1 MVAYY
6 ALKQAVLAG
15 DEATA
20 VAEVKKALAEK
31 ADPSDI
37 LNNGLIAGM
46 EVVGK
51 KFRSGEMFL
60 PEVLLCAEVMHKG
73 IDILNP
79 LLSKSGRKTTT
90 TVVIGTVEGDIHDI
104 GKKIVALLLEGNGFN
119 VIDLGVDVKGEKF
132 IQAVE
137 KYKPQILGMSAL
149 LTTTMPHMGEVINT
163 LKTMKLRD
171 KVKVIVGGA
180 SVNAEFAKSIGADGY
195 AVEAGTGVELAKKL
209 ITAAKSKK

>member
-1 MVAYY
+1 MAKYD

-15 DEATA
+15 DETTA
-20 VAEVKKALAEK
+20 VAEVKKALSAK
-31 ADPSDI
+31 ADPSDV

-79 LLSKSGRKTTT
+79 LLAKSGKKSAT

-132 IQAVE
+132 IEAVE
-137 KYKPQILGMSAL
+137 KYKPQIVGMSAL
-149 LTTTMPHMGEVINT
+149 LTTTMPHMGEIIQT
-163 LKTMKLRD
+163 LKVKKLRD

-209 ITAAKSKK
+209 ISASKK

>member
-1 MVAYY
+1 MAKYD
-6 ALKQAVLAG
+6 ALKQAVLTG

-31 ADPSDI
+31 ADPGDV

-60 PEVLLCAEVMHKG
+60 PEVLLSAEVMHKG

-79 LLSKSGRKTTT
+79 LLAKAGRKSTT

-104 GKKIVALLLEGNGFN
+104 GKKIVALLLEGNGYN

-132 IQAVE
+132 IEAVE

-163 LKTMKLRD
+163 LKAKKLRD

-209 ITAAKSKK
+209 LAKK

>member
-1 MVAYY
+1 MAKYD

-20 VAEVKKALAEK
+20 VAEVKKAEAAK
-31 ADPSDI
+31 ADPSDV

-79 LLSKSGRKTTT
+79 LLAKSGKKSAA

-132 IQAVE
+132 IQAIE
-137 KYKPQILGMSAL
+137 KYKPQIVGMSAL
-149 LTTTMPHMGEVINT
+149 LTTTMPHMGEIIQT
-163 LKTMKLRD
+163 LKAKKLRD
-171 KVKVIVGGA
+171 KVKIIVGGA

-209 ITAAKSKK
+209 IAAAKK

>member
-1 MVAYY
+1 MAKYD

-15 DEATA
+15 DETTA
-20 VAEVKKALAEK
+20 VAEVKKALLAK
-31 ADPSDI
+31 ADPSDV

-79 LLSKSGRKTTT
+79 LLAKSGKKSAT

-132 IQAVE
+132 IEAVE
-137 KYKPQILGMSAL
+137 KYKPQIVGMSAL
-149 LTTTMPHMGEVINT
+149 LTTTMPHMGEIIQT
-163 LKTMKLRD
+163 LKVKKLRD

-209 ITAAKSKK
+209 ISASKK

>member
-1 MVAYY
+1 MAKYDV
-6 ALKQAVLAG
+6 LKQAVLTG

-20 VAEVKKALAEK
+20 VAEVKKALAGK
-31 ADPSDI
+31 ADPGDV

-60 PEVLLCAEVMHKG
+60 PEVLLSAEVMHKG

-79 LLSKSGRKTTT
+79 LLAKAGRKSTT

-132 IQAVE
+132 IEAVE
-137 KYKPQILGMSAL
+137 KYKPQIVGMSAL
-149 LTTTMPHMGEVINT
+149 LTTTMPHMGEIIQT
-163 LKTMKLRD
+163 LKVKKLRD

-209 ITAAKSKK
+209 IRQPKK

>member
-1 MVAYY
+1 VAKYD

-15 DEATA
+15 DETTA
-20 VAEVKKALAEK
+20 VAEVKKALLAK
-31 ADPSDI
+31 ADPSDV

-79 LLSKSGRKTTT
+79 LLAKSGKKSAT

-132 IQAVE
+132 IEAVE
-137 KYKPQILGMSAL
+137 KYKPQIVGMSAL
-149 LTTTMPHMGEVINT
+149 LTTTMPHMGEIIQT
-163 LKTMKLRD
+163 LKVKKLRD

-209 ITAAKSKK
+209 ISASKK

>member
-1 MVAYY
+1 MAKYD
-6 ALKQAVLAG
+6 ALKQAVLTG

-20 VAEVKKALAEK
+20 VAEVKKALAGK
-31 ADPSDI
+31 ADPGDV

-79 LLSKSGRKTTT
+79 LLAKSGRKSAT

-132 IQAVE
+132 IEAVE
-137 KYKPQILGMSAL
+137 KYKPQIVGMSAL
-149 LTTTMPHMGEVINT
+149 LTTTMPHMGEIIQT
-163 LKTMKLRD
+163 LKVKKLRD

-209 ITAAKSKK
+209 ISASKK

>member
-1 MVAYY
+1 VAKYD

-15 DEATA
+15 DETTA
-20 VAEVKKALAEK
+20 IAEVKKALAAK
-31 ADPSDI
+31 ADPSDV

-79 LLSKSGRKTTT
+79 LLAKSGRKSAT

-132 IQAVE
+132 IEAVE
-137 KYKPQILGMSAL
+137 KYKPQIVGMSAL
-149 LTTTMPHMGEVINT
+149 LTTTMPHMGEIIQT
-163 LKTMKLRD
+163 LKVKKLRD

-209 ITAAKSKK
+209 ISASKK

>member
-1 MVAYY
+1 MAKYD

-20 VAEVKKALAEK
+20 VAEVKKALAVK
-31 ADPSDI
+31 ANPQDI
-37 LNNGLIAGM
+37 LDNGLIAGM

-60 PEVLLCAEVMHKG
+60 PEVLLSAEVMHKG

-79 LLSKSGRKTTT
+79 LLSKAGRKGIA

-132 IQAVE
+132 IEAVE
-137 KYKPQILGMSAL
+137 KHKPQILGMSAL
-149 LTTTMPHMGEVINT
+149 LTTTMPHMGEVINA
-163 LKTMKLRD
+163 LKAKKLRD

-209 ITAAKSKK
+209 ISATKK

>member
-1 MVAYY
+1 MAKYD

-20 VAEVKKALAEK
+20 VAEVKKALAAK

-60 PEVLLCAEVMHKG
+60 PEVLLCAEVMHKN

-79 LLSKSGRKTTT
+79 LLAKSGKKSAT

-132 IQAVE
+132 IEAIE
-137 KYKPQILGMSAL
+137 KYKPQIVGMSAL
-149 LTTTMPHMGEVINT
+149 LTTTMPHMGEIIDT
-163 LKTMKLRD
+163 LKAKKLRD

-209 ITAAKSKK
+209 IFAAKK

>member
-1 MVAYY
+1 MAKYDT
-6 ALKQAVLAG
+6 LKQAVLAG

-20 VAEVKKALAEK
+20 VAEVKKALAAK
-31 ADPSDI
+31 ADPSDV
-37 LNNGLIAGM
+37 LDNGLIAGM

-79 LLSKSGRKTTT
+79 LLAKSGKKSAA

-132 IQAVE
+132 IAAIE
-137 KYKPQILGMSAL
+137 KYKPQIVGMSAL
-149 LTTTMPHMGEVINT
+149 LTTTMPHMGEIIQT
-163 LKTMKLRD
+163 LKAKKLRD

-209 ITAAKSKK
+209 ISAAKAKK

>member
-1 MVAYY
+1 VAKYDV
-6 ALKQAVLAG
+6 LKQAVLTG

-20 VAEVKKALAEK
+20 VAEVKKALAGK
-31 ADPSDI
+31 ADPGDV

-79 LLSKSGRKTTT
+79 LLAKSGRKSAT

-132 IQAVE
+132 IEAVE

-149 LTTTMPHMGEVINT
+149 LTTTMPHMGEIIQT
-163 LKTMKLRD
+163 LKAKKLRD

-209 ITAAKSKK
+209 LAKK

>member
-1 MVAYY
+1 MAKYDV
-6 ALKQAVLAG
+6 LKQAVLTG

-20 VAEVKKALAEK
+20 MAEVKKALAGK
-31 ADPSDI
+31 ADPGDV

-51 KFRSGEMFL
+51 KFRAGEMFL
-60 PEVLLCAEVMHKG
+60 PEVLLSAEVMHKG

-79 LLSKSGRKTTT
+79 LLSKAGRKGIA

-132 IQAVE
+132 VE
-137 KYKPQILGMSAL
+137 AIENVERLLALEADAGPFHNMQGAEVYLLDLFVGENAELGTAIL
-149 LTTTMPHMGEVINT
+149 
-163 LKTMKLRD
+163 D
-171 KVKVIVGGA
+171 IVGTHQTKPPYILFFGCQQFLHQFNAGA
-180 SVNAEFAKSIGADGY
+180 GLNRITISAD
-195 AVEAGTGVELAKKL
+195 
-209 ITAAKSKK
+209 

>member
-1 MVAYY
+1 MAKYD

-20 VAEVKKALAEK
+20 VAEVKKALAAK

-60 PEVLLCAEVMHKG
+60 PEVLLCAEVIHKG

-79 LLSKSGRKTTT
+79 LLAKSGKKSAT

-132 IQAVE
+132 IEAVE
-137 KYKPQILGMSAL
+137 KYKPQIVGMSAL
-149 LTTTMPHMGEVINT
+149 LTTTMPHMGEIIQT
-163 LKTMKLRD
+163 LKVKKLRD

-209 ITAAKSKK
+209 LAKK

>member
-1 MVAYY
+1 MAKYD

-20 VAEVKKALAEK
+20 VAEVKKALAAK
-31 ADPSDI
+31 ADPSDV

-79 LLSKSGRKTTT
+79 LLAKSGKKSTT

-132 IQAVE
+132 IAAIE
-137 KYKPQILGMSAL
+137 KYKPQIVGMSAL
-149 LTTTMPHMGEVINT
+149 LTTTMPHMGEIIQT
-163 LKTMKLRD
+163 LKAKKLRD
-171 KVKVIVGGA
+171 
-180 SVNAEFAKSIGADGY
+180 
-195 AVEAGTGVELAKKL
+195 
-209 ITAAKSKK
+209 

>member
-1 MVAYY
+1 MAKYD

-20 VAEVKKALAEK
+20 VAEVKKALAAK
-31 ADPSDI
+31 ADPSNV

-79 LLSKSGRKTTT
+79 LLAKSGKKSAT

-132 IQAVE
+132 IEAVE
-137 KYKPQILGMSAL
+137 KYKPQIVGMSAL
-149 LTTTMPHMGEVINT
+149 LTTTMPHMGEIIQT
-163 LKTMKLRD
+163 LKAKKLRD

-209 ITAAKSKK
+209 ISAAKK

>member
-1 MVAYY
+1 MAKYD
-6 ALKQAVLAG
+6 ALKQAVLTG

-20 VAEVKKALAEK
+20 VAEVKKALAGK
-31 ADPSDI
+31 ADPGDV

-60 PEVLLCAEVMHKG
+60 PEVLLSAEVMHKG

-79 LLSKSGRKTTT
+79 LLAKSGRKSTT

-104 GKKIVALLLEGNGFN
+104 GKKIVALLLEGNGYN

-132 IQAVE
+132 IEAVE

-163 LKTMKLRD
+163 LKAKKLRD

-209 ITAAKSKK
+209 LAAAKK

>member
-1 MVAYY
+1 VAKYD

-15 DEATA
+15 DETTA
-20 VAEVKKALAEK
+20 VAEVKKALSAK
-31 ADPSDI
+31 ADPSDV

-79 LLSKSGRKTTT
+79 LLAKSGKKSAT

-132 IQAVE
+132 IEAVE
-137 KYKPQILGMSAL
+137 KYKPQIVGMSAL
-149 LTTTMPHMGEVINT
+149 LTTTMPHMGEIIQT
-163 LKTMKLRD
+163 LKVKKLRD

-209 ITAAKSKK
+209 ISASKK

>member
-1 MVAYY
+1 MAKYD

-20 VAEVKKALAEK
+20 VAEVKKALLAK
-31 ADPSDI
+31 ADPSDV

-79 LLSKSGRKTTT
+79 LLAKSGRKSAT

-132 IQAVE
+132 IEAVE

-149 LTTTMPHMGEVINT
+149 LTTTMPHMGEIIQT
-163 LKTMKLRD
+163 LKAKKLRD

-209 ITAAKSKK
+209 LAKK

>member
-1 MVAYY
+1 MAKYDV
-6 ALKQAVLAG
+6 LKQAVLTG

-20 VAEVKKALAEK
+20 VAEVKKALAGK
-31 ADPSDI
+31 ADPGDV

-60 PEVLLCAEVMHKG
+60 PEVLLSAEVMHKG

-79 LLSKSGRKTTT
+79 LLAKAGRKDTT

-104 GKKIVALLLEGNGFN
+104 GKKIVALLLEGNGYN

-132 IQAVE
+132 IEAVE

-163 LKTMKLRD
+163 LKAKKLRD

-209 ITAAKSKK
+209 LAAAKK

>member
-1 MVAYY
+1 MAKYD

-20 VAEVKKALAEK
+20 VAEVKKALAAK
-31 ADPSDI
+31 ADPQDI

-51 KFRSGEMFL
+51 KFRAGEMFL

-79 LLSKSGRKTTT
+79 LLAKTGRKTTN

-137 KYKPQILGMSAL
+137 KNKPQILGMSAL

-163 LKTMKLRD
+163 LKAKKLRD

-209 ITAAKSKK
+209 IATGKAKK

>member
-1 MVAYY
+1 VAKYD

-15 DEATA
+15 DETTA
-20 VAEVKKALAEK
+20 VAEVKKALSAK
-31 ADPSDI
+31 ADPSDV

-79 LLSKSGRKTTT
+79 LLAKSGKKSAT
-90 TVVIGTVEGDIHDI
+90 TVVIGTVDGDIHDI

-132 IQAVE
+132 IEAVE
-137 KYKPQILGMSAL
+137 KYKPQIVGMSAL
-149 LTTTMPHMGEVINT
+149 LTTTMPHMGEIIQT
-163 LKTMKLRD
+163 LKVKKLRD

-209 ITAAKSKK
+209 ISASKK

>member
-1 MVAYY
+1 MAKYDT
-6 ALKQAVLAG
+6 LKQAVLAG

-20 VAEVKKALAEK
+20 VAEVKKALAAK
-31 ADPSDI
+31 ADPSDV
-37 LNNGLIAGM
+37 LDNGLIAGM

-79 LLSKSGRKTTT
+79 LLAKSGKKSAA

-132 IQAVE
+132 IAAIE
-137 KYKPQILGMSAL
+137 KYKPQIVGMSAL
-149 LTTTMPHMGEVINT
+149 LTTTMPHMGEIIQT
-163 LKTMKLRD
+163 LKAKKLRD

-195 AVEAGTGVELAKKL
+195 AVEAGSGVELAKKL
-209 ITAAKSKK
+209 VSAAKAKK

>member
-1 MVAYY
+1 MAKYD
-6 ALKQAVLAG
+6 ALKQAVLTG

-51 KFRSGEMFL
+51 KFRAGEMFL

-79 LLSKSGRKTTT
+79 LLAKAGRKTTN

-119 VIDLGVDVKGEKF
+119 VIDLGVNVKGEKF
-132 IQAVE
+132 IEAVE
-137 KYKPQILGMSAL
+137 KYKPQIVGMSAL
-149 LTTTMPHMGEVINT
+149 LTTTMPHMGEIIQT
-163 LKTMKLRD
+163 LKVKKLRD

-209 ITAAKSKK
+209 ISASKK

>member
-1 MVAYY
+1 MAKYD
-6 ALKQAVLAG
+6 ALKQAVLTG

-20 VAEVKKALAEK
+20 VAEVKKALAGK
-31 ADPSDI
+31 ADPGDV

-60 PEVLLCAEVMHKG
+60 PEVLLSAEVMHKG

-79 LLSKSGRKTTT
+79 LLAKAGRKSTT

-104 GKKIVALLLEGNGFN
+104 GKKIVALLLEGNGYN

-132 IQAVE
+132 IEAVE
-137 KYKPQILGMSAL
+137 KNKPQILGMSAL
-149 LTTTMPHMGEVINT
+149 LTTTMPHMGEVINA
-163 LKTMKLRD
+163 LKARKLRD

-180 SVNAEFAKSIGADGY
+180 SVNAEFAKFIGADGY

-209 ITAAKSKK
+209 LATAKK

>member
-1 MVAYY
+1 MAKYDV
-6 ALKQAVLAG
+6 LKQAVLAG

-20 VAEVKKALAEK
+20 VAEVKKALAAK
-31 ADPSDI
+31 ADPSDV
-37 LNNGLIAGM
+37 LDNGLIAGM

-79 LLSKSGRKTTT
+79 LLAKSGKKSAA

-132 IQAVE
+132 IAAIE
-137 KYKPQILGMSAL
+137 KYKPQIVGMSAL
-149 LTTTMPHMGEVINT
+149 LTTTMPHMGEIIQT
-163 LKTMKLRD
+163 LKAKKLRD

-209 ITAAKSKK
+209 IAAAKNRR

>member
-1 MVAYY
+1 MAKYDV
-6 ALKQAVLAG
+6 LKQAVLTG

-20 VAEVKKALAEK
+20 VAEVKKALAGK
-31 ADPSDI
+31 ADPGDV

-51 KFRSGEMFL
+51 KFRAGEMFL
-60 PEVLLCAEVMHKG
+60 PEVLLSAEVMHKG

-79 LLSKSGRKTTT
+79 LLSKAGRKGIA

-104 GKKIVALLLEGNGFN
+104 GKKIVALLLEGNGYN
-119 VIDLGVDVKGEKF
+119 VIDLGVDVKVGKF
-132 IQAVE
+132 IEAVE
-137 KYKPQILGMSAL
+137 KNKPQVLGMSAL
-149 LTTTMPHMGEVINT
+149 LTTTMPYMGVVIKT
-163 LKTMKLRD
+163 LKEKKIRD

-195 AVEAGTGVELAKKL
+195 AVEAGTGVELVKKLLAAKK
-209 ITAAKSKK
+209 